1 LLKRKKRILVLSRKR
16 GEALHGCHFGCFKP
30 ETLFLMMR
38 EIKKETIKYSIFS
51 FLFSTLRLQKEK
63 LKVDKAKQEHIF
75 TNYATLGFGN
85 YRTLNAELFVNQ
97 ELNNNDYVGAMFR
110 HLSSQGGIS
119 GVDDRFYDS
128 SIDLTYGANYN
139 DMSWNLNLGYKT
151 KSITG
156 MDYRKILAQP

>member
-1 LLKRKKRILVLSRKR
+1 
-16 GEALHGCHFGCFKP
+16 
-30 ETLFLMMR
+30 
-38 EIKKETIKYSIFS
+38 
-51 FLFSTLRLQKEK
+51 
-63 LKVDKAKQEHIF
+63 
-75 TNYATLGFGN
+75 
-85 YRTLNAELFVNQ
+85 
-97 ELNNNDYVGAMFR
+97 MFR

-119 GVDDRFYDS
+119 GVELDDRFYDS